1 VRIFLLNFT
10 KIKEKIII
18 IIIAVLIA
26 FIGFNLMVSPSA
38 VELIKQNQ
46 TPNYEITY
54 SSSLSYIT

>member
-1 VRIFLLNFT
+1 MNT

-18 IIIAVLIA
+18 MIIAILVA

-38 VELIKQNQ
+38 VDLIKQNQ

>member
-1 VRIFLLNFT
+1 MNT

-18 IIIAVLIA
+18 MIIAILVA

-38 VELIKQNQ
+38 VDLIKQNQ

-54 SSSLSYIT
+54 SSALSYVT